1 MQVIGWTLIHFAWQ
15 GAAVGLVTA
24 VALRLCQRRSA
35 NARYAIACVA
45 LMTML
50 ASAVIT
56 AGVLAAPDV
65 TLEPTVTEPEAV
77 TSPDDR
83 SRLTGSRNDDG
94 VALGRGASNRV
105 DALLPWIVFV
115 WLAGVAAL
123 LLRMAAGLWRV
134 RQLHATAFA
143 AGRSRWQTIADRIA
157 GRLEMRTAVRVVET
171 TQVDAPTALG
181 WLRPVILLPVAALAN
196 LTPTQVEAILAHEL
210 IHVRRHD
217 YVINILQTITET
229 ILFYHPAVWWVS
241 RQIRA
246 EREHCCD
253 DVAVRVCGDPVEYAT
268 ALAELEE
275 WRSDGVS
282 LALAATGGSLMG
294 RVRRLL
300 EVPVDHDARSLNWV
314 VPVGLTLALVAPGV
328 YVVSAAPPQAGPALT
343 GDGIQAVEPMA
354 SPDSFEWQVLE
365 TDHFDIYYYPA
376 LAPNLQPA
384 ADSAERAYRWIS
396 AELQYNLPFRVP
408 LILFKTR
415 SDFQQQTIVPEATEA
430 IVRGQV
436 TAFTEPR
443 RNRVVM
449 LVEEDPNALN
459 QRVTHELTHV
469 FAFEIIP
476 RSAAQSHGRVPAW
489 IDEGLAEYMTGVWD
503 PANLGRIRDLVAAG
517 NVPSMTALTAGQ
529 DDRTRRAAVDLGHA
543 AFEFVEAEY
552 GKAAVWQFLNEIRRN
567 VVDGAGNVYQ
577 TAFNRTPEEFDTAFA
592 QYLRRRFNL

>member
-1 MQVIGWTLIHFAWQ
+1 L
-15 GAAVGLVTA
+15 
-24 VALRLCQRRSA
+24 
-35 NARYAIACVA
+35 
-45 LMTML
+45 
-50 ASAVIT
+50 
-56 AGVLAAPDV
+56 
-65 TLEPTVTEPEAV
+65 
-77 TSPDDR
+77 
-83 SRLTGSRNDDG
+83 
-94 VALGRGASNRV
+94 
-105 DALLPWIVFV
+105 V

-134 RQLHATAFA
+134 RQLQVTAFA
-143 AGRSRWQTIADRIA
+143 AEPSRWQAAAERIA
-157 GRLEMRTAVRVVET
+157 RRLGIRAAVRVAET
-171 TQVDAPTALG
+171 TQVDAPVALG
-181 WLRPVILLPVAALAN
+181 WLRPVILLPIAALAN
-196 LTPTQVEAILAHEL
+196 LTPIQVEAILAHEL

-241 RQIRA
+241 RQIRV

-253 DVAVRVCGDPVEYAT
+253 DVAVQVCGDPVEYAT

-275 WRSDGVS
+275 WRSREVS
-282 LALAATGGSLMG
+282 LAMAATGGSLMG

-300 EVPVDHDARSLNWV
+300 KVPVDHDARSLNWV
-314 VPVGLTLALVAPGV
+314 VPVGLMLALVGPGV
-328 YVVSAAPPQAGPALT
+328 YVLSAAPPQAGPAPT

-354 SPDSFEWQVLE
+354 SPDSFAWQVLK

-376 LAPNLQPA
+376 LAPNLHPA
-384 ADSAERAYRWIS
+384 ADAAERAYRWIS
-396 AELQYNLPFRVP
+396 AELRYTLPFRVP

-443 RNRVVM
+443 RSRVVI
-449 LVEEDPNALN
+449 LVEEDPNALYH
-459 QRVTHELTHV
+459 RVTHELTHV
-469 FAFEIIP
+469 FAFDIIP

-503 PANLGRIRDLVAAG
+503 PANLERIRDLVVAG
-517 NVPSMTALTAGQ
+517 NVPSMTALAAGQ

-552 GKAAVWQFLNEIRRN
+552 GKAAVWQFLNEVRRN

-577 TAFNRTPEEFDTAFA
+577 TAFNRTPEEFDTAFT
-592 QYLRRRFNL
+592 QYLRRRFSL